1 MRPSALRLLVP
12 ALLVVLT
19 LGLSACDS
27 TSSVDGTQLDGNY
40 RVTSF
45 TFDSENTTYGV
56 INVLPYLA
64 TSPSLGPELGIDLF
78 ARNRAFT
85 FSYRLASDNLRT
97 SIQGTYSVRGSTV
110 TLALDDEAAAT
121 RILVPSRLPLTLSE
135 ITDELVVDTRQ
146 TVSLATLA
154 QLDPNRYRG
163 LSGALTGRLQIRLTR
178 VR

>member
-1 MRPSALRLLVP
+1 MRLLAP
-12 ALLVVLT
+12 ALLVALT

-27 TSSVDGTQLDGNY
+27 TSTVPATQIDGDY

-56 INVLPYLA
+56 INVLPYLYKTA
-64 TSPSLGPELGIDLF
+64 TTTPELGIDLF
-78 ARNRAFT
+78 ARNRAFV
-85 FSYRLASDNLRT
+85 FSYRLATDNVRT
-97 SIQGTYSVRGSTV
+97 SIQGTYTVRGSTV

-121 RILVPSRLPLTLSE
+121 RILVPTRLPLTLSE
-135 ITDELVVDTRQ
+135 TTDELVVNTRQ

-163 LSGALTGRLQIRLTR
+163 LSGALSGRLQMRLTR

>member
-1 MRPSALRLLVP
+1 MRPFDLRRFVP
-12 ALLVVLT
+12 ALLVALAF
-19 LGLSACDS
+19 GLAACDS
-27 TSSVDGTQLDGNY
+27 TSTVPATQVDGDY

-64 TSPSLGPELGIDLF
+64 SNPSLGPELGIDLF

-85 FSYRLASDNLRT
+85 FSYRLATDDVRT
-97 SIQGTYSVRGSTV
+97 SIQGTYSVRGSTI
-110 TLALDDEAAAT
+110 TLSLDDEAAAT
-121 RILVPSRLPLTLSE
+121 RILLPTRLPLTLME
-135 ITDELVVDTRQ
+135 TTDELVVSTRQ

-154 QLDPNRYRG
+154 RLDPERYRG
-163 LSGALTGRLQIRLTR
+163 LSGALTGRLQMRLAR